1 MVEGWVG
8 SILCVPCPYRADGF
22 SGSTIH
28 PYGSVYQVG
37 GNMAVGADW
46 KKYGDDYSDWGVIQT
61 KQSMGIDWRPRLYV
75 EIDTWL
81 STSRE
86 VSVYGYPY
94 GNSVMYESSGNL
106 MGCSRV
112 RVYSCDGFTYAGMV
126 VVSDMELGRKLRYV
140 FAWFLAICVI
150 VCWIVDVLL
159 LCFLPGN

>member
-1 MVEGWVG
+1 
-8 SILCVPCPYRADGF
+8 
-22 SGSTIH
+22 
-28 PYGSVYQVG
+28 
-37 GNMAVGADW
+37 MAVGADW

-112 RVYSCDGFTYAGMV
+112 RVYSCDGFTYAGMSGGIVTDTYGRV
-126 VVSDMELGRKLRYV
+126 VGIYIGTNVHDENRQIFVGLDKYLYAKLNTY
-140 FAWFLAICVI
+140 
-150 VCWIVDVLL
+150 
-159 LCFLPGN
+159 N